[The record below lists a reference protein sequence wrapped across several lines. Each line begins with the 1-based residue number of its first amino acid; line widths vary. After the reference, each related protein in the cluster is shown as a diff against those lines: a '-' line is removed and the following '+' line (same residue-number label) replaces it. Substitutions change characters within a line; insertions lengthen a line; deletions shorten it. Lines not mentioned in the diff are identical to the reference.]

1 MFNDVVNELALAKL
15 LMATAIQRQL
25 KFPGHILVKD
35 TRLHCRGKRHPDR
48 QKQNQVKISPLYSPP
63 GSRTRY
69 REPKIICSP
78 CDRNDWMKYLTVF
91 GLPTS
96 NTEYCQILPNSIW
109 ELALKT
115 TLTQAITQANNWY
128 SRVQT
133 IHHEIKSIYS
143 SILNS
148 FLLTYFTASLL
159 MLSKTIST
167 CATELATSFQHAGA
181 IYTTVFTA
189 QSCTQTKR
197 NIMCYSECDLT
208 C

>member
-1 MFNDVVNELALAKL
+1 
-15 LMATAIQRQL
+15 
-25 KFPGHILVKD
+25 
-35 TRLHCRGKRHPDR
+35 
-48 QKQNQVKISPLYSPP
+48 
-63 GSRTRY
+63 
-69 REPKIICSP
+69 
-78 CDRNDWMKYLTVF
+78 MKYLTVF

-96 NTEYCQILPNSIW
+96 NTEYCQILPNTIW

-115 TLTQAITQANNWY
+115 TLTRAITQANNWY

-159 MLSKTIST
+159 MLTKTITT

-181 IYTTVFTA
+181 IYPTVFTA

-197 NIMCYSECDLT
+197 NIMCYSKCDLT
-208 C
+208 CSLFPPKFDCFVYSSHGINFCIPFHTHAYISFHSCVYKLIYSGIWYYFARSMQNDFSFYFRVCNAVFLWDSFTWGKCISQ